1 MPHFKSLPSK
11 SSSSFRWK
19 TLGWLWAKATSCIR
33 LSESLVRK
41 KKRTKLKRNHHF
53 SCLDFHSGRR
63 QGLWVRSRTTAVEEQ
78 QLLWTWLNVCRQR
91 AEGKVRDTDNH
102 HSHPS
107 LGSCQLTQALLL
119 LFGWQQNS
127 GGHWRV
133 KEVPLVFP
141 SVPPGSRNFRVI
153 TKWPLSKD

>member
-1 MPHFKSLPSK
+1 MKDTGMIMGQGNILYK
-11 SSSSFRWK
+11 VEW
-19 TLGWLWAKATSCIR
+19 I
-33 LSESLVRK
+33 LSQK